1 MKCGNNIFVLTLSS
15 ADSLSEMAYKAP
27 LHSDSLE
34 TSRLLDSMLVLL

>member
-15 ADSLSEMAYKAP
+15 VENLSEMACKAP

-34 TSRLLDSMLVLL
+34 TSRILDSMLVLL